1 MPQRAPEYVLRHSDH
16 ELRRLARQ
24 HGLFAEFTRQLLLD
38 AGVGPGMRVLDVG
51 TGAGDV
57 ALLAAELVGPAG
69 EVVGVD
75 TSAAS
80 VARAR
85 ARAERAGLRQVEF
98 VQGDA
103 AALTLAGTFDA
114 VVGRFVLA
122 WVAEPARLVAA
133 VARRVRPGGVV
144 AFQDFDHPPQQ
155 GRSFPEAPLFERAF
169 AACLET
175 LRRVGFDLRMGARL
189 GSMFAAAELP
199 PPRLRMDVRIGGG
212 PDFEGYA
219 WLAESVRSLLPRML
233 ELGVIAAGELDV
245 DELAAR
251 VRDEVVARGGVM
263 TLAPVV
269 GAWSELPG
277 AQADAK

>member
-16 ELRRLARQ
+16 ELRRLTRQ
-24 HGLFAEFTRQLLLD
+24 HGLFGEFTRRLLLD

-57 ALLAAELVGPAG
+57 ALLAAEIVGPAG

-75 TSAAS
+75 TSEAS

-85 ARAERAGLRQVEF
+85 ARAAEAGLRHVRF

-103 AALTLAGTFDA
+103 AAAPCEGPFDA
-114 VVGRFVLA
+114 AIGRFVLA
-122 WVAEPARLVAA
+122 WVAEPARLVSA

-155 GRSFPEAPLFERAF
+155 GRSLPEAPLFERTF

-189 GSMFAAAELP
+189 RATFAAAGLP
-199 PPRLRMDVRIGGG
+199 SPGLRMDVRIGG
-212 PDFEGYA
+212 DAEFEGYA

-233 ELGVIAAGELDV
+233 ELGVVGAGELDV
-245 DELAAR
+245 DTLAAR
-251 VRDEVVARGGVM
+251 VREEVAGGGGVM

-269 GAWSELPG
+269 GAWVELPG
-277 AQADAK
+277 PRDV